1 MARYKVWIDCDPGV
15 DDAAALMLAAKMP
28 EIEVV
33 GISATAGNVELNYT
47 YRNARNLAA
56 YVGLDVPVYKGANA
70 PLIRKPVYAK
80 EVHGKTGLGGE
91 ALPMSAA
98 PDMTKPA
105 WDALYEAAV
114 KSQSELVLIFIGPL
128 TNLALA
134 LRKYPDLP
142 QYVSRLILMG
152 GSSSFGNT
160 TSAAEFNIVFDPE
173 AAAVVFESDLTI
185 SMLGLDVTMQAS
197 LKQDDLE
204 MLARIGGETGRFLKD
219 SLQVSLNWLKTLGL
233 DAVAMHDPCTLLYL
247 VYPAM
252 FKSEMAGVKVETRGE
267 LTYGKTVT
275 DLYSDTRF
283 PVQNVDV
290 VLEIDHA
297 EFMKVFA
304 EILGKYKESS
314 HGA

>member
-1 MARYKVWIDCDPGV
+1 MAQYKVWIDCDPGV
-15 DDAAALMLAAKMP
+15 DDAAALILAAKMP

-33 GISATAGNVELNYT
+33 GISATAGNVELKYT

-70 PLIRKPVYAK
+70 PLVRKPVYAK

-98 PDMTKPA
+98 PEMKKPA
-105 WDALYEAAV
+105 WDALYDAAV
-114 KSQSELVLIFIGPL
+114 ASKGELVLIFIGPL

-142 QYVSRLILMG
+142 SHVSRLILMG
-152 GSSSFGNT
+152 GSASFGNT
-160 TSAAEFNIVFDPE
+160 TPAAEFNIVFDPE
-173 AAAVVFESDLTI
+173 AAAVVFESDLHI
-185 SMLGLDVTMQAS
+185 SMLGLDVTMQAA
-197 LKQDDLE
+197 LKQTDLE
-204 MLARIGGETGRFLKD
+204 MFSRIGGERGRFLKD

-233 DAVAMHDPCTLLYL
+233 EAVAMHDPCTLLFL
-247 VYPAM
+247 VQPEM
-252 FKSEMAGVKVETRGE
+252 FKSEMAGVKVETKGA

-275 DLYSDTRF
+275 DLYSDARF

-297 EFMKVFA
+297 AFMETFA
-304 EILGKYKESS
+304 DILGRYKETA
-314 HGA
+314 HGL